1 MKELLFEKHVFICT
15 NQREAGARVCCG
27 EERGFALVSA
37 FKKAI
42 RDHGISAEVRAQRTG
57 CFDICEHG
65 PNVMVYPEG
74 TIYAHVQLSDV
85 EEITLQH
92 LKNGKPVER
101 LVLSAQEARKKS

>member
-1 MKELLFEKHVFICT
+1 MKELLFEIHVFVCT
-15 NQREAGARVCCG
+15 NQREVGARVCCG

-42 RDHGISAEVRAQRTG
+42 ADQGISARVRAQRTG

-74 TIYAHVQLSDV
+74 TIYGNVQLSDV
-85 EEITLQH
+85 EEITAHH
-92 LKNGKPVER
+92 LKGGKLVQR
-101 LVLSAQEARKKS
+101 LVLTPEQAKKKP

>member
-1 MKELLFEKHVFICT
+1 MRDLLFQKHVFVCT

-42 RDHGISAEVRAQRTG
+42 RDQGISVEVRAQRTG

-74 TIYAHVQLSDV
+74 TIYGNVQLADV

-92 LKNGKPVER
+92 LKNNQVVQR
-101 LVLSAQEARKKS
+101 LALSPEQARKKP

>member
-1 MKELLFEKHVFICT
+1 MFERHVFVCT

-27 EERGFALVSA
+27 EEKGFALVSA

-42 RDHGISAEVRAQRTG
+42 RDQGISANVRAQRTG

-74 TIYAHVQLSDV
+74 VIYGHVELSDV
-85 EEITLQH
+85 EEITTQH
-92 LKNGKPVER
+92 LKNGVPVER
-101 LVLSAQEARKKS
+101 LRLSVKQAREK